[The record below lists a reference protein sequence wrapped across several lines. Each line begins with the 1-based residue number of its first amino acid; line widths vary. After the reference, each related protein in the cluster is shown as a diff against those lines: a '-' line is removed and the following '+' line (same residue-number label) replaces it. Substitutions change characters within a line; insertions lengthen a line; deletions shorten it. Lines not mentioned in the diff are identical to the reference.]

1 MINFENQTE
10 NFENISD
17 RALNPLHFLTTKIIT
32 VNKNSK
38 RMNIPHVL
46 QSRFIESKKIRF
58 LYNVE
63 TGDLQVNFRPNFEQ
77 IVPEGVEYKD
87 ANIIKSGWSYFVTLP
102 GKWFKHIQPKKASL
116 TQLEEQTIYR
126 IKLYD

>member
-10 NFENISD
+10 NFEKIAD

-38 RMNIPHVL
+38 RMNIPHIL
-46 QSRFIESKKIRF
+46 QSRFSESEKIRF

-63 TGDLQVNFRPNFEQ
+63 TGDLQVNFRPNPEQ

-87 ANIIKSGWSYFVTLP
+87 AIIVKSGWSYFVTLP

-116 TQLEEQTIYR
+116 TQLEEQTVYR
-126 IKLYD
+126 VKLYD